1 MSLLYGFRGFRMG
14 FLKLAVNCRGSGR
27 FCVERLQNFTRKQQ
41 LQPNIQLPYTPGR
54 KTLRNPIVLMML
66 AGKKLPNPPKC
77 GASKTRPQQLLFLTS
92 QVLTL
97 FRLLRPSHTSR
108 KVSGVGSQVC
118 QRTPTNTTFSETS
131 RCRTSLLFNKEFH
144 QSPVFSKVIKRRLNS
159 HPERISA
166 PP

>member
-1 MSLLYGFRGFRMG
+1 MFTARPECILLGIDNPLGG
-14 FLKLAVNCRGSGR
+14 PGGSGR
-27 FCVERLQNFTRKQQ
+27 FCVESLQNLTRKQQ
-41 LQPNIQLPYTPGR
+41 PQPNIQLPYRPGR

-97 FRLLRPSHTSR
+97 FRLLRPSNTSR

-118 QRTPTNTTFSETS
+118 QRTPTNTFSLTS
-131 RCRTSLLFNKEFH
+131 RCWTSLLFNKEFH
-144 QSPVFSKVIKRRLNS
+144 QNPVFSKVIKMRHNS
-159 HPERISA
+159 HPERICA